1 MIDLHI
7 SWRQISQWK
16 YELLFFSIYK
26 LHLTCFL
33 AVFHYT
39 FTFLIVCKWYSAI
52 VLQSS
57 QKLASLCKE
66 IKFYH
71 NIGVMCNNKNSIR
84 SFSIK
89 TVTCCVGIQSYH

>member
-7 SWRQISQWK
+7 SWRQISQWN

-66 IKFYH
+66 MIFYH
-71 NIGVMCNNKNSIR
+71 NIDMSKFFIYINTLKRAWSC
-84 SFSIK
+84 FSALWGN
-89 TVTCCVGIQSYH
+89 V

>member
-7 SWRQISQWK
+7 IWRQISQWN

-26 LHLTCFL
+26 PYLICFL
-33 AVFHYT
+33 TVFHYT

-66 IKFYH
+66 ITFYH
-71 NIGVMCNNKNSIR
+71 NIDMSKCIYIYSKI
-84 SFSIK
+84 
-89 TVTCCVGIQSYH
+89 H